1 LTLAKIREKPSTLMA
16 PSKYKAVTKIALE
29 MVVRFTWAKRVLCVY
44 DGAIVDSQ
52 PFYREKVGGII
63 CGLCGGQRPVG
74 RFMLECTV
82 EATIT
87 GSH

>member
-1 LTLAKIREKPSTLMA
+1 MTSHNFAYPCSIPGIDAGKNSRETLNADGTL
-16 PSKYKAVTKIALE
+16 KYKAVTEIALE
-29 MVVRFTWAKRVLCVY
+29 MVVRFTRTKCMLCVY

-74 RFMLECTV
+74 
-82 EATIT
+82 
-87 GSH
+87 